1 MVEDGRCRVMAA
13 PDLLAFAEDPQ
24 VFVAIGPDQERIMTE
39 RFVLTF
45 SPGEHFWSTGVARVR
60 FDVGDVRGGVR
71 EVRELVRRRGRRTA
85 AWTIGPSAT
94 PRDVVP
100 RLLEIGLEPESDEGS
115 VMLVMTDPP
124 KARSTTFKA
133 RRVSTLQEHVAAI
146 EVANEGFAFPE
157 EDAADERRR
166 APDTFEAERAGGHTI
181 RLLVLDG
188 DQPVATGQGWPSPS
202 GMYLGGGATIPS
214 HRRRGALSELVAAA
228 WTEAVRRGTPAL
240 VTFGGAMSR
249 SPLEHLGF
257 RPVGRVHHL
266 IDRLD

>member
-1 MVEDGRCRVMAA
+1 MAE

-45 SPGEHFWSTGVARVR
+45 SPGEHFWSTAVARVR

-71 EVRELVRRRGRRTA
+71 EVRELVRRRGRRAA

-100 RLLEIGLEPESDEGS
+100 RLLEAGLKPESDEGS
-115 VMLVMTDPP
+115 VMLVMTEAP
-124 KARSTTFKA
+124 KARSTTFQA
-133 RRVSTLQEHVAAI
+133 RRVSTLQEHLAAV

-166 APDTFEAERAGGHTI
+166 APDTFEAESAGGHTI

-188 DQPVATGQGWPSPS
+188 DRPVATGQGWLSPS
-202 GMYLGGGATIPS
+202 GIYLGGGATIPS
-214 HRRRGALSELVAAA
+214 HRGRG
-228 WTEAVRRGTPAL
+228 G
-240 VTFGGAMSR
+240 
-249 SPLEHLGF
+249 
-257 RPVGRVHHL
+257 
-266 IDRLD
+266 

>member
-1 MVEDGRCRVMAA
+1 MMAE

-24 VFVAIGPDQERIMTE
+24 VFVAIGPDQERIMTD

-60 FDVGDVRGGVR
+60 FDVGDVPGGVR
-71 EVRELVRRRGRRTA
+71 EVRDLVRRGGRRTA

-115 VMLVMTDPP
+115 VMLVMADPP
-124 KARSTTFKA
+124 KARSTSFKA
-133 RRVSTLQEHVAAI
+133 RRVSTLEEHLAAI

-166 APDTFEAERAGGHTI
+166 ALDTFEAERAGGHTI

-188 DQPVATGQGWPSPS
+188 DRPVATGQGWLSPS

>member
-1 MVEDGRCRVMAA
+1 VTAE

-24 VFVAIGPDQERIMTE
+24 VFVAIGPDQERIMTD

-45 SPGEHFWSTGVARVR
+45 SPGEHFWSTGVSRVR

-71 EVRELVRRRGRRTA
+71 EVRELVRRRGRRAA

-115 VMLVMTDPP
+115 VMLVMTEAP
-124 KARSTTFKA
+124 KARSTTFEA
-133 RRVSTLQEHVAAI
+133 RRVSTLQEHLSAI
-146 EVANEGFAFPE
+146 DVANEGFAFPE

-188 DQPVATGQGWPSPS
+188 DRPVATGQGWLSPS
-202 GMYLGGGATIPS
+202 GIYLGGGATIPS
-214 HRRRGALSELVAAA
+214 HRRRGGLSDLVAAA

-249 SPLEHLGF
+249 SPLERLGF
-257 RPVGRVHHL
+257 RSVGRVHHL
-266 IDRLD
+266 IDRLH